1 VNKHL
6 TSLLVKFIMIGLI
19 SVIILPLFAQISS
32 GQAILIAVVL
42 TVVAY
47 LLGDLMVLPRYGN
60 TTATVLDVVLAAVV
74 IGLSDWMINGFVTLT
89 PAGWVLF
96 LGVLAIGEWLFHK
109 YLKTSPVRVGD
120 AKEE

>member
-42 TVVAY
+42 TVAAY

>member
-47 LLGDLMVLPRYGN
+47 LLGDRMVLPRYGN

>member
-120 AKEE
+120 VKEE

>member
-1 VNKHL
+1 MNKHL

-19 SVIILPLFAQISS
+19 SVIILPLFAQINS

-60 TTATVLDVVLAAVV
+60 TTATVLDAVLAAVV

-96 LGVLAIGEWLFHK
+96 LGILAIGEWFFHK

>member
-1 VNKHL
+1 MNKHL

-47 LLGDLMVLPRYGN
+47 LLGDLMVLPA
-60 TTATVLDVVLAAVV
+60 TAILQLQY
-74 IGLSDWMINGFVTLT
+74 WM
-89 PAGWVLF
+89 
-96 LGVLAIGEWLFHK
+96 
-109 YLKTSPVRVGD
+109 
-120 AKEE
+120 

>member
-1 VNKHL
+1 MNKHL

-96 LGVLAIGEWLFHK
+96 LGVLAKGEWLFHK